1 MSGGVG
7 HRVHSMGEA
16 LVAPDWAPLG
26 LEEAA
31 EVVAGVLVDVR
42 EVTLLWHSPRPF
54 SAAALV
60 GATHAGGS
68 GRFLLKRH
76 HRALRPPAMLALEH
90 AFIAHLR
97 ERALAVP
104 AVRARVDARPGEPAT
119 VHQRG
124 DFVYEVH
131 DHAPGCDLYRD
142 APSWSPFSSRA
153 QARHAG
159 TALAALHEA
168 SAGFDHPARR
178 AVPLLGA
185 DRLILAADLYG
196 AIEEEVALFPALGTF
211 LAGRPWRSDLAG
223 ALVPLQRRARSAVLG
238 REPLWAHNDW
248 HPSNLFWECGGHPDA
263 GVRAIID
270 FSLANRTSALFDL
283 ATAIERTAVNWL
295 APPEHWRAD
304 RASARA
310 LLAGYCARLPL
321 GRDERGALAALLPV
335 VHLDYALS
343 EIAYFAGIVGS
354 PANAAL
360 AYEGFLLAH
369 AAFFE
374 TPAGAALLAA
384 VAAE

>member
-1 MSGGVG
+1 MSGGAQ
-7 HRVHSMGEA
+7 HRVHSMGEE
-16 LVAPDWAPLG
+16 LVAPDWTPLG

-31 EVVAGVLVDVR
+31 EVIAGVLVDVR
-42 EVTLLWHSPRPF
+42 AVTLLWHSPRPF

-76 HRALRPPAMLALEH
+76 HAALRPPAVLAPEH

-104 AVRARVDARPGEPAT
+104 AVRARVDARPGEPTT
-119 VHQRG
+119 VRQRG

-131 DHAPGCDLYRD
+131 DAAPGCDLYRD
-142 APSWSPFSSRA
+142 APSWTPYSSIA

-159 TALAALHEA
+159 AALAALHEA
-168 SAGFDHPARR
+168 SAGFTHPPRR
-178 AVPLLGA
+178 GVPLLAA
-185 DRLILAADLYG
+185 DRVILAADLHG
-196 AIEEEVALFPALGTF
+196 AIEEEVGRLPALGTF
-211 LAGRPWRSDLAG
+211 LAARPWRSDLAP
-223 ALVPLQRRARSAVLG
+223 LVPLQRRARSAVLG
-238 REPLWAHNDW
+238 REPLWTHNDW
-248 HPSNLFWECGGHPDA
+248 HPSNLFWECGGHADA

-295 APPEHWRAD
+295 APPERWRAD
-304 RASARA
+304 VASARA
-310 LLAGYCARLPL
+310 LLAGYSARLPL

-343 EIAYFAGIVGS
+343 EIAYFAGVVAS

-360 AYEGFLLAH
+360 AYDGFLLAH
-369 AAFFE
+369 AAFFA
-374 TPAGAALLAA
+374 TPAGSALLAA
-384 VAAE
+384 VAAA